1 MRAVFRKVTGLL
13 YSQRATEKYW
23 IDLFTKN
30 MAHIRATGR
39 LDAIQ
44 W

>member
-23 IDLFTKN
+23 IDLFAKN